1 MFNSN
6 RGFEVMIPKPLEEE
20 KKDFNYELSLR
31 LFSKVIT
38 LSFRVNTNKE

>member
-1 MFNSN
+1 MFSSN

-20 KKDFNYELSLR
+20 KKDFNYEIALR

-38 LSFRVNTNKE
+38 LSFKVNTYKE